1 MGGLDGREVV
11 GVGCGRGEGEVGA
24 EGVVDA
30 GGGGSAELRVGGV
43 GVCCCGDDA
52 EGLCVDDRLVRGV
65 RCDGRRW
72 WMEMYHRDCV
82 WLAIS
87 LMVEIRSVQLY
98 GEFDGSGGLEETQYC
113 W

>member
-1 MGGLDGREVV
+1 
-11 GVGCGRGEGEVGA
+11 
-24 EGVVDA
+24 
-30 GGGGSAELRVGGV
+30 
-43 GVCCCGDDA
+43 
-52 EGLCVDDRLVRGV
+52 
-65 RCDGRRW
+65 
-72 WMEMYHRDCV
+72 MEMYHCDSV